1 MFIKNEE
8 TSIQSATLS
17 KLMTEYIVL
26 EQLDKGNIQLDE
38 VVKISEVFRAETS
51 PIQVTSKDKTTV
63 RDLLHAL
70 LLTGNNRSTL
80 ACRTHCWKR
89 R

>member
-1 MFIKNEE
+1 MFIKNQE

-38 VVKISEVFRAETS
+38 VVK
-51 PIQVTSKDKTTV
+51 
-63 RDLLHAL
+63 
-70 LLTGNNRSTL
+70 
-80 ACRTHCWKR
+80 
-89 R
+89 

>member
-1 MFIKNEE
+1 
-8 TSIQSATLS
+8 
-17 KLMTEYIVL
+17 MTEYIVL

-38 VVKISEVFRAETS
+38 VVKISNEVFRAETS

-70 LLTGNNRSTL
+70 LLTGIIVPHLPLQNTL
-80 ACRTHCWKR
+80 LETKIISLS
-89 R
+89 